1 MKRFFNIPLLITV
14 LAGVLVVNSQAQ
26 TSNAQ
31 RVIAS
36 IPFAFNAG
44 RATLPAGK
52 YTVTVLNP
60 TSDRKILQIRSMNG
74 RSSANVLTTAS
85 SANVSDDAKLVFER
99 VGDRYVFA
107 QAQMAGDEITLAA
120 VRSKANRGDKHV
132 AKAAEKSIVVI
143 VAE

>member
-1 MKRFFNIPLLITV
+1 MKRLFNIPLLITV
-14 LAGVLVVNSQAQ
+14 LAGVLVVNAHAQ
-26 TSNAQ
+26 TSNSQ

-44 RATLPAGK
+44 KATLPAGR
-52 YTVTVLNP
+52 YTITVLNP
-60 TSDRKILQIRSMNG
+60 SSDRKILQIRSMNG

-85 SANVSDDAKLVFER
+85 SANVSDDAKLVFECI
-99 VGDRYVFA
+99 GDRYVFA

-120 VRSKANRGDKHV
+120 VRSKANRADKQV
-132 AKAAEKSIVVI
+132 AKGAEKSIVVI